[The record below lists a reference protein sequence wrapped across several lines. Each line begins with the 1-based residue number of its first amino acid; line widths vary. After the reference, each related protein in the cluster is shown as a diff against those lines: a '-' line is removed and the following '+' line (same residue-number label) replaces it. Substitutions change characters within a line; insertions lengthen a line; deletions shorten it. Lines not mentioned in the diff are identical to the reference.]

1 MLGAATHHIFGL
13 WVVNCIMWGFVGLCY
28 VSGVRAL
35 ISFVGSGLSVIALW
49 VLWIFVCIVL
59 CTWVSMV
66 PGIMRLWIVTG
77 WVCPILWILAVVCW

>member
-1 MLGAATHHIFGL
+1 
-13 WVVNCIMWGFVGLCY
+13 MWCVVGLCY

-35 ISFVGSGLSVIALW
+35 ISCVGSGLSVIALW

-77 WVCPILWILAVVCW
+77 WVCPILCILAVVCW